1 MNREKTTARAHI
13 VALARKQEAERQR
26 REALSQLDEAE
37 GKLRLFGG
45 APAHSAKEG
54 TREQRAYE
62 DALAQYYKAC
72 EAKRNS
78 DQPTTMMMAFTLA
91 AHIIKKEK

>member
-37 GKLRLFGG
+37 GKLRLFSG

-54 TREQRAYE
+54 TREQRALEEAKLRYF
-62 DALAQYYKAC
+62 KAC
-72 EAKRNS
+72 EAKRNANE
-78 DQPTTMMMAFTLA
+78 PTIMMMAFTNA
-91 AHIIKKEK
+91 RCESE